1 MDGPHRAPLRSQVLA
16 VARPQVDLAPSFCQ
30 KEGRK
35 EVSWEQ
41 AGTGQVPFSAPVAPA
56 QEGAAT
62 ELRSINKVSGRNG
75 FNLHFTYWCLLCYFQ
90 YGNLIL

>member
-1 MDGPHRAPLRSQVLA
+1 MDGPLLTPQRRQGLGWPGLRWVLPRPLR
-16 VARPQVDLAPSFCQ
+16 
-30 KEGRK
+30 EGSP
-35 EVSWEQ
+35 VFWEQ
-41 AGTGQVPFSAPVAPA
+41 AGTRQVPCSAPVAPA